1 MKNDTL
7 KIGDLGVSKIIKM
20 CLTHTQIDTPYYC
33 TPEILRKKPY
43 YDKCDII
50 GCIIYEF

>member
-1 MKNDTL
+1 MKNGTL
-7 KIGDLGVSKIIKM
+7 KIRDLGVSKIIKM
-20 CLTHTQIDTPYYC
+20 CLANTQTGTHYYC